1 MKRFFSI
8 LILLFVGLWSKAMT
22 YYVSPSGNDSNDGM
36 SSATAFKTLQHASDV
51 VMPGDSVS
59 VLPGTYSGFYHTTS
73 GMASQRIVFAAQPG
87 VIINQPNVTTDDGIN
102 LEGASYITIE
112 GFTVADVPRTGI
124 RAVDDT
130 GVIIRNNMCDH
141 CGVWGILTGFS
152 ENILIEGNI
161 CTNTVEQHGIYFGNS
176 ADNPVIRNNTCYGN
190 HDCGIHMNGDV
201 SLGGDGIISNALVE
215 NNIIHDNGTGGGSA
229 INCDGVQNSRIQNN
243 LLYNNHASGIALFR
257 IDAGGGASNN
267 VVVNNTILQ
276 AADARWGLLIDGGS
290 TGNIVFNN
298 IIWSDH
304 AFRGSIAIDAASISG
319 FHSNYNIVT
328 DRMSTDDGNTVITLA
343 QWQQATQSDSSSFI
357 AIPDEIF
364 QDVDEDNYHPNCWID
379 AYNRGVDSYYS
390 KAAPA
395 FDLEGT
401 GRPYLLMDIGCYEI
415 ICEGVEHHSSNAISW
430 NDLFETDAIWLIDPA
445 GRKIFTGKKYALDE
459 HSLAGGVYFFR
470 ALHNNSFFTG
480 ETLITGIKH

>member
-1 MKRFFSI
+1 
-8 LILLFVGLWSKAMT
+8 MT
-22 YYVSPSGNDSNDGM
+22 YYVSPSGNDSNDGL

-59 VLPGTYSGFYHTTS
+59 VLQGTYTGFYHTTS
-73 GMASQRIVFAAQPG
+73 GTSSLRIVFAAQPG
-87 VIINQPNVTTDDGIN
+87 VMINEPNATTDDGIN

-328 DRMSTDDGNTVITLA
+328 DRMSTDDGNTVISLA
-343 QWQQATQSDSSSFI
+343 QWQQATQSDSNSFI
-357 AIPDEIF
+357 ATPAELFINVANND
-364 QDVDEDNYHPNCWID
+364 YHLSPVGPAID
-379 AYNRGVDSYYS
+379 KGADSYYS
-390 KAAPA
+390 MLAPLND
-395 FDLEGT
+395 FENET
-401 GRPYLLMDIGCYEI
+401 RPLSFFGYLFDIGCDETQT
-415 ICEGVEHHSSNAISW
+415 EGINNVTASATSW
-430 NDLFETDAIWLIDPA
+430 SDLLAQDEVWLFDIT
-445 GRKIFTGKKYALDE
+445 GRLIFGGKKGEFDNRAN
-459 HSLAGGVYFFR
+459 SVSSAVYFFKAIHGNR
-470 ALHNNSFFTG
+470 DCRG
-480 ETLITGIKH
+480 EIFISSLAQ